1 MGAPTAVVIGGGP
14 AGLMA
19 AETLALSGAAV
30 DLYDAM
36 PSIGRKLLMAG
47 RGGLNLTHAE
57 PKPDFLA
64 RYGPAAP
71 YLAPALDAFD
81 ADSLRHWAAGL
92 EIETF
97 IGSSGR
103 VFPVGLKA
111 SPLLRAWAQRL
122 AGLGVRFH
130 LRERWVGFAEGGAM
144 LVGPAGSHVVRAD
157 AVILALGGA
166 SWARLGADG
175 AWAALLA
182 AAGVELA
189 PFRPA
194 NCGVR
199 IAWSEPFRSR
209 WAGMPLKTVA
219 AEFGPARAR
228 GEAVVTVYG
237 LEGGVIYAL
246 GARLRDAALAAAD
259 GAEAALSLDL
269 KPDLDEAELAR
280 RLAAPRRGASLGN
293 FLRKAAGMPP
303 MAVALL
309 REAGAMPG
317 EAAALARL
325 IKRLTLRL
333 HGAAAPERA
342 ISTAGGIRFASLDE
356 DFMLLAKPGWF
367 VAGEMI
373 DWEAPT
379 GGYLLQACLATGR
392 CAGLGA
398 WRFLAA
404 RNQSTRTR

>member
-1 MGAPTAVVIGGGP
+1 VTSRGAIVIGGGP

-19 AETLALSGAAV
+19 AEILAERGAAV
-30 DLYDAM
+30 DLYEAM

-64 RYGPAAP
+64 RYGPATP
-71 YLAPALDAFD
+71 HLAPALDAFD
-81 ADSLRHWAAGL
+81 AAALRHWAAGL
-92 EIETF
+92 GIETF

-111 SPLLRAWAQRL
+111 SPLLRAWARRL
-122 AGLGVRFH
+122 AGQGVRFH
-130 LRERWVGFAEGGAM
+130 LRERWIGFAADGAA
-144 LVGPAGSHVVRAD
+144 LVGPAGAHVVRAD
-157 AVILALGGA
+157 AVILGLGGA

-175 AWAALLA
+175 AWAPILA
-182 AAGVELA
+182 DAGVALA

-199 IAWSEPFRSR
+199 IAWSEVFRTS
-209 WAGMPLKTVA
+209 WAGTPLKTIA
-219 AEFGPARAR
+219 AEFGPMRVL
-228 GEAVVTVYG
+228 GEAVVTAYG
-237 LEGGVIYAL
+237 LEGGAIYAL
-246 GARLRDAALAAAD
+246 GAPLRDAALAAA
-259 GAEAALSLDL
+259 GTGTAIVLDL
-269 KPDLDEAELAR
+269 RPGLAETELAR

-293 FLRKAAGMPP
+293 FLRKAAGLPP
-303 MAVALL
+303 VAVALL
-309 REAGAMPG
+309 REAGAMPA
-317 EAAALARL
+317 EAGALARS

-333 HGAAAPERA
+333 DGVAALERA
-342 ISTAGGIRFASLDE
+342 ISTAGGVSFASLDE

-392 CAGLGA
+392 WAGLGA

-404 RNQSTRTR
+404 